1 MIRSRCQLSVD
12 SSIKSEASRYVD
24 RTQLN
29 ISSWV
34 TSSLRCSPSYLLLSL
49 VPRLS
54 SSPRYWRLFR
64 PQCIRSVGKGE
75 IERDRKRMAE
85 LNDVKV
91 LGAWPSPFSMRAWIA
106 LHLKKVDYEY
116 IVETMRPKSE
126 LLLKSNP
133 VHKKVPVLFHKGKP
147 ICESLVIVQ
156 YIDETWNST
165 HPILPADPYDR
176 AIARFWA
183 SYIDD
188 KVNTRIIGRIYQR
201 SA

>member
-1 MIRSRCQLSVD
+1 M
-12 SSIKSEASRYVD
+12 
-24 RTQLN
+24 
-29 ISSWV
+29 
-34 TSSLRCSPSYLLLSL
+34 TSSFICSLAYPLLSL
-49 VPRLS
+49 VPRSS
-54 SSPRYWRLFR
+54 SSPRNWRLFR
-64 PQCIRSVGKGE
+64 PQCISRDESRSVGKGE
-75 IERDRKRMAE
+75 IKRDRKRMAE
-85 LNDVKV
+85 SNDVKV
-91 LGAWPSPFSMRAWIA
+91 LGAWPSPYAMRARIA

-116 IVETMRPKSE
+116 IVETMKPKSE

-133 VHKKVPVLFHKGKP
+133 VHKKIPVLFHLGKP

-188 KVNTRIIGRIYQR
+188 KVNTRINGRIYQR